1 MLIQE
6 DSVNVYVGLGAKSH
20 RLKRL
25 SQAEVENKVFADK
38 VECTFPAPKQ
48 RKSTK
53 KKTSSADQDPSGS
66 EGEDAKPATKKSK
79 AKSQPKPKKL
89 IDEEKDL
96 ASASDDDFDAGDYGQ
111 EEEILKDTDYGIQ
124 GSSDTEEG
132 TWEIMKP
139 PKAAKS
145 IKGTT
150 GGRERK
156 TAL

>member
-1 MLIQE
+1 MLNQE
-6 DSVNVYVGLGAKSH
+6 DSVNVYVGLGAKSR
-20 RLKRL
+20 RLERL
-25 SQAEVENKVFADK
+25 SQAEVENGVFADR

-48 RKSTK
+48 RKSAK

-66 EGEDAKPATKKSK
+66 EGEDAKPTTKKSK
-79 AKSQPKPKKL
+79 AKSKPKPKKL

-96 ASASDDDFDAGDYGQ
+96 ASASDDDFDTGDYGQ

-139 PKAAKS
+139 PKAAKG

-156 TAL
+156 TTL